1 MHRILLFDHFGLLLI
16 YQLLDALKVGKIDLL
31 VRLSKFEKSLLH
43 DFYLLPDALFARH
56 PTLLLRLKLAAS
68 FALVFEKLLNLLAL
82 SLNLAID
89 LAEVTL
95 KALHPHCLLSA
106 SLASRLTELLQFP
119 HAPLLMKLFLLCL
132 DRELG
137 GVIIL
142 FLLLFFDFL
151 FNAQL
156 VRVEMQSFVGML
168 DVVAALVL
176 HGHLLRVT
184 VALKLNLQ
192 QG

>member
-1 MHRILLFDHFGLLLI
+1 MHRILLFDHLGLLLI

-31 VRLSKFEKSLLH
+31 VRFSKFEKSLLH

-56 PTLLLRLKLAAS
+56 PTLLLRLELAAS

-119 HAPLLMKLFLLCL
+119 HAPLLMKLFLLRL
-132 DRELG
+132 YGELW

-156 VRVEMQSFVGML
+156 VRVEVQSFVGML
-168 DVVAALVL
+168 NVVAALVL